1 MKNNDIFNL
10 FKYAAIAGNVL
21 FVLWI
26 LANGIYE
33 SFSGTPIEVVS
44 YIGLILLLMLNTVLL
59 YRKGMN

>member
-1 MKNNDIFNL
+1 MKNIGIFDL

-26 LANGIYE
+26 LANGINE
-33 SFSGTPIEVVS
+33 SFTGTPIEVVS

-59 YRKGMN
+59 YGKGMN